1 MRCWAGDDLVE
12 LQSEPLEAIQKLVE
26 PYAPCIIQG
35 CEVND
40 MQIVTSAHWWT
51 DRFIVE
57 KVYDFTKFIIEKVCE
72 YTELVQTDRVIPIEV
87 KAEGNV
93 RSRSMSEYIKSHPQ
107 YNLKGLRISML
118 NYKDQDWM
126 ENIPLF
132 GLQKFF

>member
-1 MRCWAGDDLVE
+1 M
-12 LQSEPLEAIQKLVE
+12 
-26 PYAPCIIQG
+26 
-35 CEVND
+35 
-40 MQIVTSAHWWT
+40 
-51 DRFIVE
+51 
-57 KVYDFTKFIIEKVCE
+57 YDFTKFIIEKVCE

-87 KAEGNV
+87 KAERNV